1 MLPKNVKTAIKPP
14 SKPSIDVEITTSTSK
29 AEAVYKIS
37 APRRGRFHSRQ
48 HGASTPHARGRYF
61 VFPRFKFNL
70 ARYKKEKTI
79 HLVLDNTKV
88 QILKKVAT
96 QGYTTVGEVVK
107 ELGISWGAAQW
118 HLFWLENNGYIKSVN
133 INGTTIYILNCANV
147 LRKLENIEK
156 MLNETRNAKAFT
168 R

>member
-1 MLPKNVKTAIKPP
+1 M
-14 SKPSIDVEITTSTSK
+14 
-29 AEAVYKIS
+29 
-37 APRRGRFHSRQ
+37 
-48 HGASTPHARGRYF
+48 
-61 VFPRFKFNL
+61 
-70 ARYKKEKTI
+70 
-79 HLVLDNTKV
+79 LDNTKV

-147 LRKLENIEK
+147 LRKLETIEK